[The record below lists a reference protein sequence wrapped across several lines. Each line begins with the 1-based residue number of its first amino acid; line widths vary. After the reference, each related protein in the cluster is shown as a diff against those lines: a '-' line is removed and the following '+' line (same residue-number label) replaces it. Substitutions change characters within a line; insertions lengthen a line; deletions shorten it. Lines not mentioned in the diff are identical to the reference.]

1 MVFVWRGKV
10 FTRTS
15 RRCILLS
22 TGIYLVSTLGNL
34 VIFHERVQL
43 RPEETGYSAALRKSV
58 REFTELIAIEL
69 DET

>member
-22 TGIYLVSTLGNL
+22 TGIYLVSTLGNF

-43 RPEETGYSAALRKSV
+43 RPDENGYSAALMKSV
-58 REFTELIAIEL
+58 HESTELIAVEF
-69 DET
+69 DGT